1 MPPIAPWKT
10 TRGPVALIAL
20 LLGLAACT
28 QGTAGPRTTGTAT
41 DTGSPSGPSAT
52 ISVAPGTTVYRY
64 VNEGLTATME
74 LEGHRGTL
82 QVDNRTGR
90 ELPKPGFYI
99 LDAVDGHRIDGTVEG
114 AAEVPNGR
122 SETFAVSLGD
132 AEPKDIGLLVLL
144 MGRDNYG
151 AFVKQ

>member
-1 MPPIAPWKT
+1 MPPIAPCKT

-20 LLGLAACT
+20 LLLGLTACT
-28 QGTAGPRTTGTAT
+28 HRTSGPPPSGTVP
-41 DTGSPSGPSAT
+41 PSGPTPT

-82 QVDNRTGR
+82 QIDNGTGR
-90 ELPKPGFYI
+90 ELPKPGFYV
-99 LDAVDGHRIDGTVEG
+99 LDAVDGHRIDGTVDR
-114 AAEVPNGR
+114 AAEVPDGR
-122 SETFAVSLGD
+122 SETFTVSLGS

-144 MGRDNYG
+144 MGHDNYG